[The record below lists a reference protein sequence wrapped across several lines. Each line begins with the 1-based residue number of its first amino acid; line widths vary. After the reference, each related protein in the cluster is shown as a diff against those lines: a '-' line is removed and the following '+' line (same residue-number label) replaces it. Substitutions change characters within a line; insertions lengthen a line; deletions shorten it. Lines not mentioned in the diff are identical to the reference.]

1 VRDAK
6 GGLLKTVRVLV
17 EHGLILRYTIK
28 IRQRKSHTESGHGIS
43 KGEWR
48 SWKSAVFC
56 AMRVTRSF
64 RQNTADSICF
74 MDLEGCTHLVVG
86 VSNVKQ
92 LMLYLV
98 GSGEQL
104 VVIHQEPKC

>member
-1 VRDAK
+1 
-6 GGLLKTVRVLV
+6 
-17 EHGLILRYTIK
+17 
-28 IRQRKSHTESGHGIS
+28 
-43 KGEWR
+43 
-48 SWKSAVFC
+48 
-56 AMRVTRSF
+56 MRVTRSF